1 MNEDPERDPETAE
14 PAGDGLSDE
23 TVAADRTIV
32 APRRADDETVFAP
45 RRAVDETVVATRN
58 EPGGEGAEPE
68 TDPVPAPVPESDRV
82 ERPLAASRPDGRAA
96 DRRGLDPARPI
107 PPSPGTSPWE
117 ALPAGERGVTRG
129 LPVSYG
135 ARPRT
140 AAGAVHGPDEVQRRV
155 GPAPQGEPR
164 AVRDDRDALPSL
176 ARRDRRR
183 RRATL
188 VLYAATALL
197 SLLGLWGVA
206 ALAFGW

>member
-14 PAGDGLSDE
+14 PGGDGPSDE
-23 TVAADRTIV
+23 TVAADRTVI
-32 APRRADDETVFAP
+32 APRRANDETVFAP
-45 RRAVDETVVATRN
+45 RHTVDETVVVMRN
-58 EPGGEGAEPE
+58 DPGGEGAEP
-68 TDPVPAPVPESDRV
+68 DPVPVPVPESDRV
-82 ERPLAASRPDGRAA
+82 ERPLAASRSGRRAA

-107 PPSPGTSPWE
+107 PPVPGASPWE
-117 ALPAGERGVTRG
+117 ALPAGERGVARG

-140 AAGAVHGPDEVQRRV
+140 TAGTVHGPDEVQRRI
-155 GPAPQGEPR
+155 GPAPQAQGEPR
-164 AVRDDRDALPSL
+164 AVRGDRDDLPSL

-183 RRATL
+183 RRTTL

-206 ALAFGW
+206 ALTFGW